1 MKKEKVKNIIKKI
14 VEDKNKINE
23 HIRKGGNLNELKE
36 FKFVNPLPKNS

>member
-1 MKKEKVKNIIKKI
+1 MKREKEKNIVTKI

-23 HIRKGGNLNELKE
+23 HIRKGGNLNELKG